1 MVLNTHSKTQSVQN
15 GFTLIEVMVVV
26 VIFGVLS
33 ALAAPT
39 FQQSYDRFKF
49 HDGERIVSSSL
60 KKARSFA
67 VSSKAPVGV
76 HFNTESRAVTIFK
89 NTTNPSQASFES
101 TDSVYS
107 IDTLQEDFSYV
118 YADMTNNAVLFQPNG
133 SANFGGSG
141 NVYLIGESS
150 NLLAYFS
157 ISILASTGRVGS
169 ASHFYNW

>member
-1 MVLNTHSKTQSVQN
+1 MVLNQQNKIQSVRN

-49 HDGERIVSSSL
+49 HGGERLVSASL

-67 VSSKAPVGV
+67 VTSKAPVGV
-76 HFNTESRAVTIFK
+76 YFNTATREVTIFK
-89 NTTNPSQASFES
+89 NTTNPSVSSFES
-101 TDSVYS
+101 TDSVYTT
-107 IDTLQEDFSYV
+107 DTLADGFSYV
-118 YADMTNNAVLFQPNG
+118 FADMTNNAVVFQPNG
-133 SANFGGSG
+133 SAIFTGSG
-141 NVYLIGESS
+141 NVFLVGETT
-150 NLLAYFS
+150 NLLAYFN
-157 ISILASTGRVGS
+157 ISILASTGRVAS